1 MRTELGL
8 WNTPKNHLWKG
19 ESIEEKEMK
28 EMKEMKELFFLKYT
42 YQNLLLKNLDFLTK
56 IRIRLEGWVE
66 DYENLNKIIPMN

>member
-28 EMKEMKELFFLKYT
+28 EMKELNFLKYA

-56 IRIRLEGWVE
+56 IRIRLEWVE
-66 DYENLNKIIPMN
+66 DYENF